1 MWHPAN
7 SPRRLYN
14 ATMTNLATNSETED
28 VLMQPL
34 CAIFRR
40 FLKRAGLKFT
50 PERAGILNCV
60 MECKGVFDADALL
73 YKMRDTDLRVSK
85 ATIYRTLKHLVESG
99 ILTEVLIDSKLA
111 HYELT
116 YGLQPKGHLV
126 CMETHSI
133 IEFDSKELQTLRDR
147 ICKQHGYDPVSFRFV
162 IYGISPEAKAAG
174 KKE

>member
-1 MWHPAN
+1 
-7 SPRRLYN
+7 
-14 ATMTNLATNSETED
+14 MTTAPSETDD

-50 PERAGILNCV
+50 PERAAILNCA

-73 YKMRDTDLRVSK
+73 YKMRDTGLRVSK
-85 ATIYRTLKHLVESG
+85 ATIYRTLKHLVEAG

-116 YGLQPKGHLV
+116 YGHQPRGHLV
-126 CMETHSI
+126 CMETHRI
-133 IEFDSKELQTLRDR
+133 VEFDSKELLAIRDR
-147 ICKQHGYDPVSFRFV
+147 VCKQHGFDPVSFRFV
-162 IYGISPEAKAAG
+162 IYGLSPEAKAAA
-174 KKE
+174 KKG